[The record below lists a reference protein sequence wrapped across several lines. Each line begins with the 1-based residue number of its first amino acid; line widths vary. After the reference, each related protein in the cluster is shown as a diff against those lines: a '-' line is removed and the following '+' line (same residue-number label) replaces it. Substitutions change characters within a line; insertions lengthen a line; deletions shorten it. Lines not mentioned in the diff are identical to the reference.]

1 VVIVCLADSSDLS
14 HSLVGQNYTQNI
26 DTLETVVGV
35 QNVLQCHGSFATA
48 SCLECHSRVPGNV
61 IEGEIMQGEVPLC
74 KGCSDSEKASSKAT
88 NSRKRYGKK
97 PDSDDEDDESPFPP
111 WIMKVIT
118 FLISK
123 S

>member
-14 HSLVGQNYTQNI
+14 HPLVEQNYTQNI

-35 QNVLQCHGSFATA
+35 QNVLQCHGSFASA
-48 SCLECHSRVPGNV
+48 SCLQCHGRVPGNV
-61 IEGEIMQGEVPLC
+61 IEREIMQGEVPLC
-74 KGCSDSEKASSKAT
+74 KGCGDSEKTSSKAT
-88 NSRKRYGKK
+88 KRYGKK